1 MKYDVQCEGCQAEL
15 EVEVGYETNET
26 LADNAPEDVHL
37 ACPKC
42 GGKITMTLDSGAESV
57 EIRLLPNA
65 VAALSE
71 T

>member
-42 GGKITMTLDSGAESV
+42 GGTITMTLDSGAESV
-57 EIRLLPNA
+57 DIR
-65 VAALSE
+65 VGG
-71 T
+71 